1 MDNSIVTV
9 LLVICIAGVIA
20 IMGFAAFYFTQ
31 DSNNNPAGTQVS
43 ASQNVTSVDSATVN
57 DVETPEN
64 VVDDNTTIDDNQNVV
79 TDDNTAAVDTN
90 IVDTDVESD
99 VVTLDKIVEKY
110 NNSSA
115 VMEWRSNGDMS
126 VATVDENKILIK
138 TMSLDYSFDVV
149 FTLDGTILTGEV
161 YNEGDNDAVITSKA
175 KVLPVVLDSVACV
188 KGFQEKALQT
198 LIDSDASK
206 NYTLEN
212 EGILIEADSTKIIMK
227 IDISKDLSFVNQ

>member
-110 NNSSA
+110 
-115 VMEWRSNGDMS
+115 
-126 VATVDENKILIK
+126 
-138 TMSLDYSFDVV
+138 
-149 FTLDGTILTGEV
+149 
-161 YNEGDNDAVITSKA
+161 
-175 KVLPVVLDSVACV
+175 
-188 KGFQEKALQT
+188 GFQPKVRT
-198 LIDSDASK
+198 
-206 NYTLEN
+206 
-212 EGILIEADSTKIIMK
+212 
-227 IDISKDLSFVNQ
+227 